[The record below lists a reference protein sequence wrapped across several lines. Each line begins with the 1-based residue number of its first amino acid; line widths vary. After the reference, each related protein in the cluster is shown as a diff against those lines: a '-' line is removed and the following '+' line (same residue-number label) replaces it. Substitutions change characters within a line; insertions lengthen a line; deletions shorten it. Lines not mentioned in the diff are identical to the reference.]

1 MRQRITFIALL
12 FAAMVQAQGIIDVHS
27 HLITSEFVSALEQ
40 EGRLMDEGFPLPKY
54 DIEDH
59 LKWMD
64 EAGIQTSVLTLAAPQ
79 PTSAEVVRKTNETA
93 ARIKRE
99 HPGRFLF
106 CAALPLPDVKKAIEE
121 AKYALDVLKADGIK
135 LATNMQ
141 GQYLG
146 APELDTLFAFL
157 NERRAVV
164 ILHPHRPEPVNKQVM
179 AQTPLAMQE
188 YLAETTRAVSNM
200 ISRNVLARYPQVKVV
215 VPHCGAYLPLA
226 IPRIKSLTPVMQK
239 NGMLG
244 EIDYEAN
251 LRALYYD
258 LAGAHSP
265 ETIRMMLTV
274 TTPDHLLYGSDYPY
288 VAPQVLTQ
296 NLQRMKDYLSKEPD
310 LALFRE
316 MILSRNAQ
324 WLFGKTLEKPT
335 ADVPHANTM
344 LYRLAEV
351 EVHPQ
356 YLKEYL
362 AAAAEIQKKSLV
374 EEPGVVCLFPTQTK
388 EDSCQIR
395 ILEIYASQQAYQHH
409 IKTAHF
415 QKYKQGTLHMV
426 KHLKLQDLQPL
437 TPETMTSLF
446 KRFNM
451 QQPTFESLNSPWPKG
466 EPNTG
471 YAQYFIGNSY
481 LAPMDGGLVNVTFEP
496 RCRNNWH
503 IHHKQVQVL
512 ICVAGRGW
520 YQEWGKEPQEMTPG
534 TVIAI
539 PAEVKHWHGAAMDSW
554 FQHLTY
560 HKDVQEG
567 ARNEWLEPVTDEIYD
582 KLK

>member
-1 MRQRITFIALL
+1 M
-12 FAAMVQAQGIIDVHS
+12 FAATAFAQGVIDVHS
-27 HLITSEFVSALEQ
+27 HIITSEFVSALEQ
-40 EGRLMDEGFPLPKY
+40 ESRLMDEGFPLPKY
-54 DIEDH
+54 DVTQH

-64 EAGIQTSVLTLAAPQ
+64 EAGIATSVLTLAAPQ
-79 PTSAEVVRKTNETA
+79 PTSAEVVRQTNEAT
-93 ARIKRE
+93 ARIKKE

-106 CAALPLPDVKKAIEE
+106 CAALPLPDVQKAIEE

-135 LATNMQ
+135 LATNVQ

-157 NERRAVV
+157 NERNAVV

-179 AQTPLAMQE
+179 TQTPLAMQE
-188 YLAETTRAVSNM
+188 YLSETTRAVTNM
-200 ISRNVLARYPQVKVV
+200 ISRNVLARYPNVKVV

-226 IPRIKSLTPVMQK
+226 VPRMKSLTPVMQANK
-239 NGMLG
+239 MVG
-244 EIDYEAN
+244 EIDWEAN

-265 ETIRMMLTV
+265 ETIRMMLTI

-296 NLQRMKDYLSKEPD
+296 SLNRMKQYLQKEPD
-310 LALFRE
+310 LAPFQK
-316 MILSRNAQ
+316 MILIENAR
-324 WLFGKTLEKPT
+324 WLFGLTSDKPV

-344 LYRLAEV
+344 LYRLAEI

-362 AAAAEIQKKSLV
+362 AAAAEIQKASLT

-395 ILEIYASQQAYQHH
+395 ILEIYASQQAYEHH

-415 QKYKQGTLHMV
+415 LKYKQGTLHMV

-437 TPETMTSLF
+437 TPETVNKIF
-446 KRFNM
+446 KR
-451 QQPTFESLNSPWPKG
+451 
-466 EPNTG
+466 
-471 YAQYFIGNSY
+471 
-481 LAPMDGGLVNVTFEP
+481 
-496 RCRNNWH
+496 
-503 IHHKQVQVL
+503 
-512 ICVAGRGW
+512 
-520 YQEWGKEPQEMTPG
+520 
-534 TVIAI
+534 
-539 PAEVKHWHGAAMDSW
+539 
-554 FQHLTY
+554 
-560 HKDVQEG
+560 
-567 ARNEWLEPVTDEIYD
+567 
-582 KLK
+582 